1 MTVNANGDDAYIIPT
16 LERFRNKLLDL
27 TANNK
32 LLNLRLANQKT
43 NQLLR
48 FVDCNL
54 QAVLD
59 GLIAGRNYSIDAL
72 PEPPSESSQEPDEAE
87 AEAAPEAAIPQN
99 LTDWAEQRGI
109 NPSFSLVCSNEGTS
123 HQGPLRVLL
132 TSPRLERVAE
142 TIRRETKS
150 AIDETGNNVLYLT
163 FGCLE
168 WSDQKSRRLLAPLI
182 LLPVELRK
190 ATDSSGRRIFR
201 LSAADDTPIAN
212 TTLRERLRRDHGLEQ
227 PIPEITSGA
236 VDLDGYFMGMAK
248 AISGLESWNVHPYLT
263 LAQLNFNG
271 LDLYEDLIPDA
282 IQRSPLVRQLLAAEV
297 SAEELPP
304 SVDVIGTDVSVDQ
317 PEIAERVPVLIAR
330 ADASQFAAVADVMAG
345 HSRVIEGP
353 PGTGKSQTITNI
365 IANALYAGKRVL
377 FVAEKK
383 VALDV
388 VHNRLFDAGIG
399 PYCLRL
405 ESDRAHKK
413 QVYDELAERLTL
425 ARPSQPLRE
434 GPRAMFNQVRDDL
447 NRFTDQLNTPHE
459 PEGQS
464 RHLLLWQ
471 EVQLRQEL
479 ERAGLELNALTME
492 LPAAAALGRPDQET
506 NLQTIEQLAALLKGL
521 SPERMEQLFA
531 GITALPADGFAL
543 DALLE
548 QARRWKSDLEQLS
561 TTIQPLQPGD
571 DRSPAELR
579 QAAVQCI
586 ALAERLPESLQPE
599 AEILLPALSSPPI
612 AESAR
617 SLLSAIRDGQETA
630 SVLLQHFEHL
640 PDPLPPAGSL
650 EQLVTDLKDWRFDQ
664 LGIPAEPE
672 AKAALY
678 EHLRHAREQ
687 IERLEA
693 LLQRHQGPIPLA
705 QWSADQLDRVK
716 PVLTQLCS
724 QPDWFPSQ
732 RQSPLWSSDPG
743 RVLNLISEQRELE
756 ELRQRLNLKQA
767 ALEAIDAQSLR
778 QALDALQRCH
788 QKGLTLLPAQTA
800 GAESTGELSDSV
812 SSLLSRVNSE
822 LGPLLSGIDV
832 TQVELGQLQ
841 GLSTLIREALAL
853 GPAVLAQ
860 RSSVLWWEASLRDIQ
875 SAVEEE
881 RDLLAREAQLRR
893 DGLVVPYGCSA
904 DELRQA
910 AEELDSRS
918 LFSRVGGYLGGR
930 RLRAKGLCRRIG
942 AGASRCD
949 DLRAVAMVVE
959 LRQRYP
965 RGWQRQRFGVEL
977 RSEELLD
984 IGQRLQEWKAATG
997 SSKSDGRW
1005 LEWIRR
1011 APEASLR
1018 EALQR
1023 FDDGLLSDLNTVLRH
1038 PLWNGDAGTLTLAG
1052 LAAELQRL
1060 ESEQTDLAAAEPA
1073 AGLARAA
1080 GIQDGEAMVAWLKQV
1095 VDHRERADRFPAADW
1110 EELLRSGLEPT
1121 RIETVITTA
1130 QEARRTLDEA
1140 AVAGLDAVVLEATPE
1155 TLRQTLSTVEE
1166 QLLPL
1171 LNELFNSDIALSEQA
1186 RQEPVGRLLESL
1198 THAASR
1204 YEGLLQRWQD
1214 AGLRKDVA
1222 PEALINAPLDV
1233 ERAQRRRETVRDCL
1247 TSFQR
1252 LAGDEVATTAPELL
1266 EQVLDWI
1273 SALRSGP
1280 LAQDWLE
1287 ACLRPGSSAFIDRR
1301 RREGQAIAEALASER
1316 NSAEAFCFSAG
1327 LDPAAAPW
1335 TQGRSVVDVP
1345 ENTLLHWLHEISTE
1359 KDLLQAW
1366 TRQQQ
1371 LLKRLSGDDVR
1382 NLVRSLIHTNP
1393 GEEHWARVYRWNLTR
1408 HRLQQ
1413 LNGHPSAL
1421 DQLRGDDQMAR
1432 RERFHQLEEELLTL
1446 DRQEVI
1452 SAIHRD
1458 PAALPSG
1465 NNQGKRSEFTELA
1478 LIQNEVV
1485 KQKGHRPLRQLFH
1498 RAGEALRGL
1507 KPCWMMPPGTVA
1519 SLLPREAAEQFD
1531 LVIID
1536 EASQMPPER
1545 ALGLLSRAGQCVIV
1559 GDPKQLPP
1567 TSFFRR
1573 RSSSD
1578 EEAAESLVDGEALNE
1593 ESILDLCTKAF
1604 HPVRRLKWHY
1614 RSRHGSLIAFSNRHF
1629 YNNELVVFPSCDR
1642 DFAIHRH
1649 LVTEPRYRSGLNP
1662 PEVERVCSV
1671 VLEQL
1676 QRHPDRSLGV
1686 VAMNEEQAT
1695 AIATQL
1701 EKLAMQHERL
1711 RRRLDEQNG
1720 SEELFIKA
1728 LENVQGDERDTI
1740 VISTTYGPAQ
1750 PGGEVSLNLGPIKDS
1765 GGERRLNVLF
1775 TRARYAIELV
1785 TSIQSHQIRPR
1796 PGSLEGIHAFQAYL
1810 RYVESRS
1817 LDSDDSTCRE
1827 PETPFER
1834 VVSEALQRHGFS
1846 VECRVGVANYFIDLA
1861 VLHPQNPGI
1870 YLLAIECDGPT
1881 YHAARAARDRDK
1893 YRQAVLEGLG
1903 WRVVRIWSADWCAN
1917 PERETQKLL
1926 DQLRQRL
1933 AETRTEPSVTPGI
1946 EPSADSE
1953 SAEAIDTG
1961 EIGDDLPLDSAE
1973 TDERE
1978 WIDEAETT
1986 SGHSAEAET
1995 AVSIHEQQLRDP
2007 LELQPSQD
2015 IEAEREQEEQDE
2027 EEEEDLTES
2036 WDDIALEETTW
2047 DVSDYPDYSWIPELD
2062 RRVHLSHDER
2072 LAVIATIAN
2081 SDRSVEEHIEELL
2094 HQQSELPNISSL
2106 LAEQSFDD
2114 MLEELTGGASWGIET
2129 PDEQQAA
2136 VRIIGK
2142 DPAGSPEPDRDETS
2156 SCREEPAS
2164 RTEENPPTVQAP
2176 LELLPEDWQGSYSD
2190 QALAGLA
2197 MRFADG
2203 ADNSSESAQKKLIA
2217 GLLTFH
2223 IRENSAEAQSYK
2235 EHLAM
2240 NTEGR
2245 FEDSECI
2252 ASATLEEIGNYKN
2265 TKRYARYS
2273 FDANQPFRFSKKK
2286 NNTVRLACLNS
2297 RINLE
2302 LIDVDA
2308 STGVISLAV
2317 EDKDA
2322 SRLPEQTDLIHIPQD
2337 FSSGLRQSLAEQAGQ
2352 WLEDLKTMPAV
2363 ARHLFS
2369 QEESEQVRELVQEA
2383 DSKPEQRVQLLSEY
2397 LFDAEGKSLIL
2408 QGPPGSGKTTCAA
2421 DVIATLVASGCNVGV
2436 CANSHLAIDL
2446 VLLRTAE
2453 LVRLRGWEMSIAKFQ
2468 SRTTR
2473 EERELFKSNQI
2484 EVINNN
2490 TFHRLHDVYGATAH
2504 AFSQSRFDGLLD
2516 LLVIDEASQVP
2527 LANVLAMAR
2536 CTRNLLLVGDQQQLP
2551 QPVVAE
2557 HPGPSGLAC
2566 LSYATAGEEVIRETK
2581 GLFLNQSWRMPPDL
2595 CSIVSETFYQ
2605 NRLRSHPENA
2615 ANRIQW
2621 DGPASGLLF
2630 HPVEHTDSQFYAT
2643 AEADAIEELIA
2654 HLLGSTC
2661 IRFANGIEQSSIIG
2675 WEDIAVMAP
2684 FNAQVNLL
2692 QRILGDEARVGTVDR
2707 FQGQEAPIAIY
2718 SITSSSLHSP
2728 RHLEFALNA
2737 NRVNVAISRAQC
2749 LSIVVGSPAIEQL
2762 LQVQEHL
2769 SRERDLFRR
2778 LSAQHLTLA
2787 IRS

>member
-1 MTVNANGDDAYIIPT
+1 MTVSTYGDDAYIIPT

-54 QAVLD
+54 QAVLE
-59 GLIAGRNYSIDAL
+59 GLTAGLNYSIDAL
-72 PEPPSESSQEPDEAE
+72 PEPPSEAPQEPDEGE
-87 AEAAPEAAIPQN
+87 REKEISQN

-109 NPSFSLVCSNEGTS
+109 NPSFSLTYSNEGKS

-132 TSPRLERVAE
+132 TTPRLERAAE
-142 TIRRETKS
+142 SIRREAKS
-150 AIDETGNNVLYLT
+150 SIDETGNNVLYLT

-168 WSDQKSRRLLAPLI
+168 WSDQKGKSLLAPLI

-190 ATDSSGRRIFR
+190 ATDSSGRRIFK
-201 LSAADDTPIAN
+201 LNASEDTPITNPA
-212 TTLRERLRRDHGLEQ
+212 LRERLRRDFGLEQ
-227 PIPEITSGA
+227 PVPEIADGA
-236 VDLDGYFMGMAK
+236 TILNDYFTAITE
-248 AISGLESWNVHPYLT
+248 AISGLESWRVHPYLS

-282 IQRSPLVRQLLAAEV
+282 IQNSSLVRHLLAAEV
-297 SAEELPP
+297 SAKERPP
-304 SVDVIGTDVSVDQ
+304 SANIIAADISVDQ

-345 HSRVIEGP
+345 HSKVIEGP

-365 IANALYAGKRVL
+365 IANALYAGQRVL

-388 VHNRLFDAGIG
+388 VHNRLRDAGLG

-413 QVYDELAERLTL
+413 QVYDELAERLALT
-425 ARPSQPLRE
+425 RPSPPLRE
-434 GPRAMFNQVRDDL
+434 GPRALFNQVRDDL
-447 NRFTDQLNTPHE
+447 NRFTDQLNTSHE

-471 EVQLRQEL
+471 ELQLRQEL
-479 ERAGLELNALTME
+479 ERAGLELHALTID

-506 NLQTIEQLAALLKGL
+506 NIQAIEQLAALLNGL
-521 SPERMEQLFA
+521 NPEGMELLFA

-548 QARRWKSDLEQLS
+548 QARRWKSDLEQL
-561 TTIQPLQPGD
+561 TATLQPLQPGD

-586 ALAERLPESLQPE
+586 AMVERLPESLQPE
-599 AEILLPALSSPPI
+599 AETLLPALSSPLI

-617 SLLSAIRDGQETA
+617 SLLTAIRDEKETSSA
-630 SVLLQHFEHL
+630 LLHHFERL
-640 PDPLPPAGSL
+640 PDPLPSAESI
-650 EQLVTDLKDWRFDQ
+650 EALVTDLKEWRFDQ

-687 IERLEA
+687 IERLDVM
-693 LLQRHQGPIPLA
+693 LQKRQGPIPLA
-705 QWSADQLDRVK
+705 EWSADQLDRVK
-716 PVLTQLCS
+716 PVLSQLCS
-724 QPDWFPSQ
+724 LPDWFLSQ
-732 RQSPLWSSDPG
+732 RQTPLWSSDHR
-743 RVLNLISEQRELE
+743 RVLDLISEHKELE
-756 ELRQRLNLKQA
+756 ELRRRLNLEQTTVGT
-767 ALEAIDAQSLR
+767 IDAQSLR
-778 QALDALQRCH
+778 EALDALQRCH
-788 QKGLTLLPAQTA
+788 QKGLTSLAAQA
-800 GAESTGELSDSV
+800 DGAEGTRERIESA

-822 LGPLLSGIDV
+822 LMPLLNGIDV
-832 TQVELGQLQ
+832 TQVEMGQLQ
-841 GLSTLIREALAL
+841 SLSTLIREALAL
-853 GPAVLAQ
+853 GPSVLAQ
-860 RSSVLWWEASLRDIQ
+860 RGSALWDASLRDIQ
-875 SAVEEE
+875 SAIEDE
-881 RDLLAREAQLRR
+881 RDLLARQAQLRR
-893 DGLVVPYGCSA
+893 DGLVVPEDCSA
-904 DELRQA
+904 EELRQA

-930 RLRAKGLCRRIG
+930 RLRAKALCRRTG
-942 AGASRCD
+942 ARASRCD

-965 RGWQRQRFGVEL
+965 RGWQRKRFGVEL
-977 RSEELLD
+977 SSEDLLS
-984 IGQRLQEWKAATG
+984 IGQRLQQWKAAAR
-997 SSKSDGRW
+997 SNKADGRW

-1011 APEASLR
+1011 ASEASLR

-1023 FDDGLLSDLNTVLRH
+1023 FDDGLLADLNAVLGD
-1038 PLWNGDAGTLTLAG
+1038 PLWNGDAGALTLPG
-1052 LAAELQRL
+1052 LAAELQRR
-1060 ESEQTDLAAAEPA
+1060 ESEMTDLAAAEPA
-1073 AGLARAA
+1073 AVLARAG
-1080 GIQDGEAMVAWLKQV
+1080 GIQDAEAMVTWVKQV
-1095 VDHRERADRFPAADW
+1095 VDYRERADRFPTADW
-1110 EELLRSGLEPT
+1110 EELLRAGLEPA
-1121 RIETVITTA
+1121 RIEAVSMAA
-1130 QEARRTLDEA
+1130 QEVRRALDGA
-1140 AVAGLDAVVLEATPE
+1140 AVEGLDAVVLEATPE
-1155 TLRQTLSTVEE
+1155 TLRQTLSTLEE

-1171 LNELFNSDIALSEQA
+1171 LNELFNSNIALSSQA
-1186 RQEPVGRLLESL
+1186 RQESVRRLLESL
-1198 THAASR
+1198 AHAASR

-1214 AGLRKDVA
+1214 AGLKKDVSPA
-1222 PEALINAPLDV
+1222 ALINAPWDV
-1233 ERAQRRRETVRDCL
+1233 ERAHRRRDAVRDCL
-1247 TSFQR
+1247 SNFRQQ
-1252 LAGDEVATTAPELL
+1252 AGDAAVKAAPELL

-1280 LAQDWLE
+1280 LPQDWQE
-1287 ACLRPGSSAFIDRR
+1287 ACLRPGSEAFIEQR
-1301 RREGQAIAEALASER
+1301 RREGQAIGEALASER
-1316 NSAEAFCFSAG
+1316 NSSEAFCSSAG
-1327 LDPAAAPW
+1327 LDPTAALW
-1335 TQGRSVVDVP
+1335 TQGRSVEDVP
-1345 ENTLLHWLHEISTE
+1345 ESTLLQWLHEISAQKE
-1359 KDLLQAW
+1359 LLQTW

-1382 NLVRSLIHTNP
+1382 GLVQNLIHANP
-1393 GEEHWARVYRWNLTR
+1393 GEEHWASIYRWNLTR
-1408 HRLQQ
+1408 NRLQQ
-1413 LNGHPSAL
+1413 LNGHVSAL
-1421 DQLRGDDQMAR
+1421 EKLRGDDQTAR
-1432 RERFHQLEEELLTL
+1432 RERFHQLEDELLTL
-1446 DRQEVI
+1446 DRQAVI

-1458 PAALPSG
+1458 PADLPSG
-1465 NNQGKRSEFTELA
+1465 NNQGKKSDFTELA

-1507 KPCWMMPPGTVA
+1507 KPCWMMPPATVA

-1545 ALGLLSRAGQCVIV
+1545 ALGLLSRAKQCVVV

-1578 EEAAESLVDGEALNE
+1578 EEGVENHVDGEALNE

-1642 DFAIHRH
+1642 EFAIHRH
-1649 LVTEPRYRSGLNP
+1649 LVTESRYRAGLNP

-1676 QRHPDRSLGV
+1676 QRYPDRSLGV

-1695 AIATQL
+1695 AIAEQL
-1701 EKLAMQHERL
+1701 ERLAMHHERL
-1711 RRRLDEQNG
+1711 RRRLDDQDG

-1750 PGGEVSLNLGPIKDS
+1750 PGGEVSLNLGPIKDP

-1775 TRARYAIELV
+1775 TRARHAIELV

-1796 PGSLEGIHAFQAYL
+1796 PRSLEGIHAFQAYL

-1861 VLHPQNPGI
+1861 VRDPQNPGI

-1933 AETRTEPSVTPGI
+1933 AEIGTQTSVTSDI
-1946 EPSADSE
+1946 EPWVDSE

-1961 EIGDDLPLDSAE
+1961 EIEVDLPLDSAE
-1973 TDERE
+1973 IDERE

-1986 SGHSAEAET
+1986 SEHSAEAET
-1995 AVSIHEQQLRDP
+1995 AVSIHEQRLRNP
-2007 LELQPSQD
+2007 LEPQRSQV
-2015 IEAEREQEEQDE
+2015 IETEPEQEEQEEE

-2047 DVSDYPDYSWIPELD
+2047 NASDYPNYSWIPELD

-2106 LAEQSFDD
+2106 LAEQSFED

-2136 VRIIGK
+2136 VRIFGK
-2142 DPAGSPEPDRDETS
+2142 GVPVPPEPDSDETS
-2156 SCREEPAS
+2156 SSREEPAS

-2190 QALAGLA
+2190 QALANLA

-2203 ADNSSESAQKKLIA
+2203 AENSSDSAQQKLIA

-2223 IRENSAEAQSYK
+2223 IRENSAEARAYK
-2235 EHLAM
+2235 EHLEM
-2240 NTEGR
+2240 NTESR
-2245 FEDSECI
+2245 FDDSDCI
-2252 ASATLEEIGNYKN
+2252 ASARLEEIGGLKN
-2265 TKRYARYS
+2265 NKQCARYS
-2273 FDANQPFRFSKKK
+2273 FDSTQPFRFSKKK

-2302 LIDVDA
+2302 LIEVDA
-2308 STGVISLAV
+2308 SAGLISLAV
-2317 EDKDA
+2317 ETKDVN
-2322 SRLPEQTDLIHIPQD
+2322 RLAEQTDLIHIPQD
-2337 FSSGLRQSLAEQAGQ
+2337 FSSALRLSLAEQSKQ
-2352 WLEDLKTMPAV
+2352 WLEDLNTIPQV
-2363 ARHLFS
+2363 VRHLFS
-2369 QEESEQVRELVQEA
+2369 QEESEQVRHLVQAANSE
-2383 DSKPEQRVQLLSEY
+2383 PEKRVQLLSEY
-2397 LFDAEGKSLIL
+2397 LFDADGISLVL

-2421 DVIATLVASGCNVGV
+2421 DIIATLVASGCNVGV

-2446 VLLRTAE
+2446 VLLKTSE
-2453 LVRLRGWEMSIAKFQ
+2453 LARSRAWQMSIAKFQ
-2468 SRTTR
+2468 SKATR
-2473 EERELFKSNQI
+2473 EERELFTNNQI
-2484 EVINNN
+2484 EVINNK
-2490 TFHRLHDVYGATAH
+2490 TFHRLHDVYGGTAH
-2504 AFSQSRFDGLLD
+2504 AFSQPRFDGLLD

-2551 QPVVAE
+2551 QPVTAE
-2557 HPGPSGLAC
+2557 HPGLSGISC
-2566 LSYATAGEEVIRETK
+2566 LSYATAAEDVIPETQ

-2595 CSIVSETFYQ
+2595 CSTVSEMFYQ
-2605 NRLRSHPENA
+2605 NRLGSHPGNA
-2615 ANRIQW
+2615 ANRILW
-2621 DGPASGLLF
+2621 DGAASGLLF
-2630 HPVEHTDSQFYAT
+2630 QPVEHMDSHVYAT
-2643 AEADAIEELIA
+2643 AEADVIEALIA
-2654 HLLGSTC
+2654 RLLGSTC
-2661 IRFANGIEQSSIIG
+2661 IRFENGIERTSTIG
-2675 WEDIAVMAP
+2675 WEDMAVMAP

-2718 SITSSSLHSP
+2718 SITSSSLRSP
-2728 RHLEFALNA
+2728 RNLEFALNA

-2749 LSIVVGSPAIEQL
+2749 LSIVVGSPLIDQL
-2762 LQVQEHL
+2762 LHAQEHL
-2769 SRERDLFRR
+2769 SRERDLFKR
-2778 LSAQHLTLA
+2778 LSTHSLLLP
-2787 IRS
+2787 SLS

>member
-27 TANNK
+27 SANNK
-32 LLNLRLANQKT
+32 LLNLRLTNKKT
-43 NQLLR
+43 NQILR

-72 PEPPSESSQEPDEAE
+72 PEPPSEAPQESDEAE
-87 AEAAPEAAIPQN
+87 AESALDAPISQA
-99 LTDWAEQRGI
+99 LVDWAEQRGI
-109 NPSFSLVCSNEGTS
+109 NPSFSLTYSNEDRS
-123 HQGPLRVLL
+123 HQGSLRVLL
-132 TSPRLERVAE
+132 TTPRLERVAE
-142 TIRRETKS
+142 SIRREAKS
-150 AIDETGNNVLYLT
+150 SIDETGNNVLYLT

-168 WSDQKSRRLLAPLI
+168 WSDQKGRSLLAPLI

-190 ATDSSGRRIFR
+190 ATDGSGRKIFR
-201 LSAADDTPIAN
+201 LNASDDTPIAN
-212 TTLRERLRRDHGLEQ
+212 AALRERLRRDFGLEQ
-227 PIPEITSGA
+227 PVPEITGGA
-236 VDLDGYFMGMAK
+236 VDLDGYFTDVTK
-248 AISGLESWNVHPYLT
+248 AISGLESWRVHPYLT

-271 LDLYEDLIPDA
+271 LDLYEDLIPDT

-297 SAEELPP
+297 SAEEQPP
-304 SVDVIGTDVSVDQ
+304 RADFIAADVSVDQ

-345 HSRVIEGP
+345 HSKVIEGP

-388 VHNRLFDAGIG
+388 VHNRLREAGLG
-399 PYCLRL
+399 PYCLHL
-405 ESDRAHKK
+405 ESDRGHKK
-413 QVYDELAERLTL
+413 QVYDELAERLALT
-425 ARPSQPLRE
+425 RPSPPLRE
-434 GPRAMFNQVRDDL
+434 GPRAMFNRVRDDL
-447 NRFTDQLNTPHE
+447 NRFSDQLNTSHE

-464 RHLLLWQ
+464 RHQLLWQ
-471 EVQLRQEL
+471 ELRLRQEL
-479 ERAGLELNALTME
+479 EKAGLELSTLTID
-492 LPAAAALGRPDQET
+492 LPTAAALGRPDQES
-506 NLQTIEQLAALLKGL
+506 NIQAIEQLASLLGGL
-521 SPERMEQLFA
+521 NPERLEQLFA

-543 DALLE
+543 DTLLE
-548 QARRWKSDLEQLS
+548 QARRWKSDLEQL
-561 TTIQPLQPGD
+561 TATIQPLQPGG

-586 ALAERLPESLQPE
+586 AMVERLPESLQQDAE
-599 AEILLPALSSPPI
+599 ALLPALSSPPI

-617 SLLSAIRDGQETA
+617 SLLTAIRDEKETSSA
-630 SVLLQHFEHL
+630 LLQYFERL
-640 PDPLPPAGSL
+640 PDPLPSAESIEAL
-650 EQLVTDLKDWRFDQ
+650 ITDLKEWRFDQ

-672 AKAALY
+672 AKAALD

-687 IERLEA
+687 IERLDVM
-693 LLQRHQGPIPLA
+693 LQKRQGPIPLA

-716 PVLTQLCS
+716 PVLSQLCS
-724 QPDWFPSQ
+724 LPNWFLSQ
-732 RQSPLWSSDPG
+732 RQTPLWSSG
-743 RVLNLISEQRELE
+743 HRRVLDLISEHKELE
-756 ELRQRLNLKQA
+756 ELRRRLNLEQTTM
-767 ALEAIDAQSLR
+767 ETIDAQSLR
-778 QALDALQRCH
+778 EALDALQRCH
-788 QKGLTLLPAQTA
+788 QKGLTSLADQA
-800 GAESTGELSDSV
+800 DGAESARERIESA

-841 GLSTLIREALAL
+841 SLPTLIREALAL
-853 GPAVLAQ
+853 GPSVLAQ
-860 RSSVLWWEASLRDIQ
+860 RGSALWDASLRDIQ
-875 SAVEEE
+875 SAIEEE

-893 DGLVVPYGCSA
+893 DGLVVPEGCSA
-904 DELRQA
+904 EELRQA

-930 RLRAKGLCRRIG
+930 RLTAKALCRRTG

-959 LRQRYP
+959 LRQRFP
-965 RGWQRQRFGVEL
+965 RGWQRQRYGVEL
-977 RSEELLD
+977 GSEDLLS
-984 IGQRLQEWKAATG
+984 IGQRLQLWKAAAR
-997 SSKSDGRW
+997 SNKADGRW

-1011 APEASLR
+1011 ASETSLR

-1023 FDDGLLSDLNTVLRH
+1023 FDDGLLTDLNTVLGD
-1038 PLWNGDAGTLTLAG
+1038 PLWNVDAGALTLPG
-1052 LAAELQRL
+1052 LATELQRR
-1060 ESEQTDLAAAEPA
+1060 ESEMTDLVAAEPA
-1073 AGLARAA
+1073 AGLARAG
-1080 GIQDGEAMVAWLKQV
+1080 GIQDAEAMVTWLKQV
-1095 VDHRERADRFPAADW
+1095 VDYQERADRFPTADW
-1110 EELLRSGLEPT
+1110 EQLLRLGLEPAQ
-1121 RIETVITTA
+1121 IEAVTTA
-1130 QEARRTLDEA
+1130 AQEVRRALDEA
-1140 AVAGLDAVVLEATPE
+1140 AVEGLDAVVLEATPE
-1155 TLRQTLSTVEE
+1155 TLRETLSTLEE
-1166 QLLPL
+1166 QLLPQ
-1171 LNELFNSDIALSEQA
+1171 LNELFNLNIALSAQA
-1186 RQEPVGRLLESL
+1186 RQEPVRQLLESL
-1198 THAASR
+1198 AHATNR

-1214 AGLRKDVA
+1214 AGLKKDVSPA
-1222 PEALINAPLDV
+1222 ALINVPWDV
-1233 ERAQRRRETVRDCL
+1233 ERAQRRRHTVRDCL
-1247 TSFQR
+1247 SNFQAQ
-1252 LAGDEVATTAPELL
+1252 AGEAAGKATPELL
-1266 EQVLDWI
+1266 QQVLGWI

-1280 LAQDWLE
+1280 LPQDWQE
-1287 ACLRPGSSAFIDRR
+1287 ACLRPGSGTFIEQR
-1301 RREGQAIAEALASER
+1301 RREGHLTAEALASER
-1316 NSAEAFCFSAG
+1316 NSSEAFCSSAG
-1327 LDPAAAPW
+1327 LDPTAAPW
-1335 TQGRSVVDVP
+1335 TQGRSVEDVP
-1345 ENTLLHWLHEISTE
+1345 ESTLLHWLHEISAQKE
-1359 KDLLQAW
+1359 LLQTW

-1382 NLVRSLIHTNP
+1382 GLVQNLIHTNP
-1393 GEEHWARVYRWNLTR
+1393 GEEHWARIYQWNLTR
-1408 HRLQQ
+1408 NRLQQ
-1413 LNGHPSAL
+1413 LNGDVSAL
-1421 DQLRGDDQMAR
+1421 EQLRGDDQMAR
-1432 RERFHQLEEELLTL
+1432 RERFHQLEDELLTL
-1446 DRQEVI
+1446 DRQAVI

-1458 PAALPSG
+1458 PADLPSG
-1465 NNQGKRSEFTELA
+1465 NNQGKKSDFTELA

-1507 KPCWMMPPGTVA
+1507 KPCWMMPPATVA
-1519 SLLPREAAEQFD
+1519 SLLPRESVEQFD

-1545 ALGLLSRAGQCVIV
+1545 ALGLLSRARQCVVV

-1578 EEAAESLVDGEALNE
+1578 EEEVESHVDAEALNE

-1614 RSRHGSLIAFSNRHF
+1614 RSRHGSLIAFSNKHF

-1649 LVTEPRYRSGLNP
+1649 LVTEPRYRAGLNP

-1695 AIATQL
+1695 AIAEQL
-1701 EKLAMQHERL
+1701 ERLAMQHDKL
-1711 RRRLDEQNG
+1711 RRRLDDQDG

-1750 PGGEVSLNLGPIKDS
+1750 PGGEVSLNLGPIKDL

-1775 TRARYAIELV
+1775 TRARFAIELV

-1796 PGSLEGIHAFQAYL
+1796 PTSLEGIHAFQAYL
-1810 RYVESRS
+1810 RYVEARS
-1817 LDSDDSTCRE
+1817 LYFEDSTCRE

-1834 VVSEALQRHGFS
+1834 VVSEALEHHGFS

-1861 VLHPQNPGI
+1861 VRHPQNAEI

-1917 PERETQKLL
+1917 PELETLKLL
-1926 DQLRQRL
+1926 EQLRQRL
-1933 AETRTEPSVTPGI
+1933 AEIGTQTSVTPES
-1946 EPSADSE
+1946 EPSKDSE
-1953 SAEAIDTG
+1953 TAEQIDTG
-1961 EIGDDLPLDSAE
+1961 EISEDLLGDDAE
-1973 TDERE
+1973 TDESE
-1978 WIDEAETT
+1978 WIDEVETASQHT
-1986 SGHSAEAET
+1986 AEAE
-1995 AVSIHEQQLRDP
+1995 
-2007 LELQPSQD
+2007 
-2015 IEAEREQEEQDE
+2015 
-2027 EEEEDLTES
+2027 
-2036 WDDIALEETTW
+2036 
-2047 DVSDYPDYSWIPELD
+2047 
-2062 RRVHLSHDER
+2062 
-2072 LAVIATIAN
+2072 
-2081 SDRSVEEHIEELL
+2081 
-2094 HQQSELPNISSL
+2094 
-2106 LAEQSFDD
+2106 
-2114 MLEELTGGASWGIET
+2114 
-2129 PDEQQAA
+2129 AA
-2136 VRIIGK
+2136 VAIHVQRLSSGRA
-2142 DPAGSPEPDRDETS
+2142 DPASP
-2156 SCREEPAS
+2156 
-2164 RTEENPPTVQAP
+2164 TEEKPPTVKAASDF
-2176 LELLPEDWQGSYSD
+2176 LPDGWQGSDPD
-2190 QALAGLA
+2190 QALAELA
-2197 MRFADG
+2197 TRFADCE
-2203 ADNSSESAQKKLIA
+2203 DNSSESAQKKLIA

-2223 IRENSAEAQSYK
+2223 IRENSAVARAYT

-2245 FEDSECI
+2245 FDNSACI
-2252 ASATLEEIGNYKN
+2252 ASARLEETGDYKN
-2265 TKRYARYS
+2265 TKKYARYS
-2273 FDANQPFRFSKKK
+2273 FDASQPFRFSKKE

-2297 RINLE
+2297 RVNME

-2317 EDKDA
+2317 EDKNV
-2322 SRLPEQTDLIHIPQD
+2322 SRLSEQTDLIHIPQD
-2337 FSSGLRQSLAEQAGQ
+2337 FSSGLRQSLAEQSKQ
-2352 WLEDLKTMPAV
+2352 WLEDLNAIPEV
-2363 ARHLFS
+2363 VWHLIA
-2369 QEESEQVRELVQEA
+2369 QEESEQVRHLVQAANSE
-2383 DSKPEQRVQLLSEY
+2383 PEKLVQLLSEY
-2397 LFDAEGKSLIL
+2397 LFDVDGESLVL
-2408 QGPPGSGKTTCAA
+2408 QGPPGSGKTTCSA

-2436 CANSHLAIDL
+2436 CANSHLSIDL
-2446 VLLRTAE
+2446 VLLKTSDLARS
-2453 LVRLRGWEMSIAKFQ
+2453 RGWQMSIAKFQ
-2468 SRTTR
+2468 NRTTR

-2490 TFHRLHDVYGATAH
+2490 TFHRLHDVYGGTAH
-2504 AFSQSRFDGLLD
+2504 AFSHPRFDGLLD

-2536 CTRNLLLVGDQQQLP
+2536 CTRNLLLVGDQQQLT

-2557 HPGPSGLAC
+2557 HPGSSGLSC

-2595 CSIVSETFYQ
+2595 CGIVSETFYQ
-2605 NRLRSHPENA
+2605 SRLMSHPGNA
-2615 ANRIQW
+2615 ANGIEW

-2630 HPVEHTDSQFYAT
+2630 YPVEHTDSQFYAS
-2643 AEADAIEELIA
+2643 AEADGIEELIA
-2654 HLLGSTC
+2654 RLLGSTC
-2661 IRFANGIEQSSIIG
+2661 IRFANGTEQSSTIS

-2728 RHLEFALNA
+2728 RHLEFALNP
-2737 NRVNVAISRAQC
+2737 NRINVAISRAQC

-2762 LQVQEHL
+2762 LQVQDYL
-2769 SRERDLFRR
+2769 SREHDLFRR

-2787 IRS
+2787 FHS